1 LILTWLP
8 SENRHRCFFLIRLHN
23 PFTMSTSKPQRR
35 LLGYW
40 STVSIG
46 IGGMVG
52 GGIFAV
58 LGLAVQLAQG
68 GTPVA
73 FLLAGAVALLTSY
86 SYAHLSVAYPAQ
98 GGTVEFM
105 NRAFGP
111 GLITG
116 ALNVLLWL
124 SYVVMLSLYAHAFGS
139 YGASLFGPAHQTFLK
154 HLFVTGIVFVFTALN
169 VSGAQ
174 VVGRAEKIVVGLK
187 IAILFLFV
195 TVGLLSVD
203 FVRLEPSTWSHPLR
217 LIAGGMIIFLAYEG
231 FELIANT
238 AADIREPRKTLPRAY
253 YSSVL
258 FVIALY
264 ILVSAVTVGN
274 LSIDKIAAARDYALA
289 ESARPFL
296 GTFGFLLIAVA
307 ALLSTSSAINA
318 TLYGAARISYCIAKD
333 GELPAFLEKKIW
345 NRPVEGLLITS
356 VFTLLLA
363 NLFDLSSISI
373 MGSAGFLIIFAAV
386 NLCNLRLHRVT
397 ASNVYLCGMGFL
409 VCMGALIAL
418 LWQTT
423 LSSPHE
429 IWILAIMIFSALTI
443 ETIYRRI
450 TGRTILLSARR

>member
-1 LILTWLP
+1 
-8 SENRHRCFFLIRLHN
+8 
-23 PFTMSTSKPQRR
+23 MAA
-35 LLGYW
+35 
-40 STVSIG
+40 VVAIG

-58 LGLAVQLAQG
+58 LGLAVQLARG
-68 GTPVA
+68 GTPLA
-73 FLLAGAVALLTSY
+73 FALAGVVALLTAY
-86 SYAHLSVAYPAQ
+86 SYAKLSVAFPSR
-98 GGTVEFM
+98 GGTVTFLDQ
-105 NRAFGP
+105 AFGSGAFTG
-111 GLITG
+111 GLNIM
-116 ALNVLLWL
+116 LWL

-139 YGASLFGPAHQTFLK
+139 YGASLFGPTHQTFLK
-154 HLFVTGIVFVFTALN
+154 HMFVTGIVFVFTALN

-187 IAILFLFV
+187 LAILLLFV
-195 TVGLLSVD
+195 SAGLLSAD
-203 FVRLEPSTWSHPLR
+203 FGRLAPSTWSHPLK
-217 LIAGGMIIFLAYEG
+217 LVAGGMIIFLAYEG

-264 ILVSAVTVGN
+264 VLVSAVTVGN

-296 GTFGFLLIAVA
+296 GTSGFLLIAVA

-318 TLYGAARISYCIAKD
+318 TLYGAARISYCIARD

-345 NRPVEGLLITS
+345 NRPVDGLLITS
-356 VFTLLLA
+356 GFTLLLA

-386 NLCNLRLHRVT
+386 NLCNLRLHKVT
-397 ASNVYLCGMGFL
+397 ASNVYLCGLGIL

-418 LWQTT
+418 VWQTT
-423 LSSPHE
+423 LSSSRE
-429 IWILAIMIFSALTI
+429 IWVLAIMIVSALTI
-443 ETIYRRI
+443 EAIYRRI

>member
-1 LILTWLP
+1 
-8 SENRHRCFFLIRLHN
+8 
-23 PFTMSTSKPQRR
+23 MSTSTPKRR
-35 LLGYW
+35 SLGYW

-58 LGLAVQLAQG
+58 LGLAVQLARG

-86 SYAHLSVAYPAQ
+86 SYAHLSVAYPSQ
-98 GGTVEFM
+98 GGTVEFL
-105 NRAFGP
+105 NRAFGS

-139 YGASLFGPAHQTFLK
+139 YGASLFGPAHQTVLK
-154 HLFVTGIVFVFTALN
+154 HVFVTGIVLVFTILN

-187 IAILFLFV
+187 LAILLLFV
-195 TVGLLSVD
+195 TVGLLSVNLG
-203 FVRLEPSTWSHPLR
+203 RLAPSSWSPPLN

-238 AADIREPRKTLPRAY
+238 AADIRKPRKTLPRAY

-264 ILVSAVTVGN
+264 VLVSTVTIGN
-274 LSIDKIAAARDYALA
+274 LSTDKIAAARDYALA

-296 GTFGFLLIAVA
+296 GTLGFLLIAVA

-333 GELPAFLEKKIW
+333 GELPEFLEKKIW

-356 VFTLLLA
+356 GFTLLLA

-373 MGSAGFLIIFAAV
+373 MGSAGFLIIFGAV
-386 NLCNLRLHRVT
+386 NLSNLRLHKVT
-397 ASNVYLCGMGFL
+397 ASNAYICGLGTL
-409 VCMGALIAL
+409 VCMGALAAL
-418 LWQTT
+418 VWQTT
-423 LSSPHE
+423 LSAPRE
-429 IWILAIMIFSALTI
+429 ILVLAIMIASALLI